1 MKTASRR
8 NSILA
13 PYYSSNIILVWFC
26 IVLAVGLLPGCG
38 RDQKGGAQR
47 PPTEVTAVTIL
58 PKDTPVVFEWVGQT
72 ESSHLVEIR
81 SRVEGFLDKR
91 VYEEGS
97 FVKAGQV
104 LFRIDPRNFQAALQQ
119 AKGELAQQQARW
131 TTAKANLAR
140 IKPLAEQNAV
150 SKKDLD
156 DATGNE
162 QATAA
167 SVLAAQGKVRE
178 AELNLSYTVIT
189 SPVTGL
195 SSQAKKQ
202 DGTYINAADSLLTYV
217 AKMNPMW
224 VTFSM
229 SENEY
234 LLSREAVKKGTLRF
248 PPEAR
253 FGVELVL
260 ADGSI
265 YPSEGHLIFAD
276 PSFSKETGTF
286 LIKATMNNPKGLL
299 KPGQFVR
306 VRLKGAIRPNAIV
319 APRRAVFEGAKG
331 HFIWCVDKDGHAEV
345 RNVTVG
351 DWIGDDIFVT
361 KGLAANDRVIVDGV
375 MMLAEGMPVKIVDKP
390 APGAAGGQPAVPAG
404 DAAKAAAPGS
414 VEKKPVAQGGKQTQV
429 SPPSGAPVQQSPS
442 AAKTA
447 PPAKK

>member
-1 MKTASRR
+1 MKTTSRR
-8 NSILA
+8 NYSLA
-13 PYYSSNIILVWFC
+13 FYHPLKISLYLFC
-26 IVLAVGLLPGCG
+26 VILAVGLLTGCG
-38 RDQKGGAQR
+38 QDKKGGAQR
-47 PPTEVTAVTIL
+47 PPAEVTVVTIT

-72 ESSHLVEIR
+72 ESSHMVEIR
-81 SRVEGFLDKR
+81 ARVSGFLDKR

-97 FVKAGQV
+97 LVKAGQV
-104 LFRIDPRNFQAALQQ
+104 LFRIDQRDFQAALQQ

-140 IKPLAEQNAV
+140 VKPLAEQNAV

-156 DATGNE
+156 DATGQE

-167 SVLAAQGKVRE
+167 SVLSAQGKVRE

-202 DGTYINAADSLLTYV
+202 DGTYISATDSLLTYV

-234 LLSREAVKKGTLRF
+234 LLSGEALKKGTLRF
-248 PPEAR
+248 PPDYR
-253 FGVELVL
+253 FAVELVL

-265 YPSEGHLIFAD
+265 YPLQGHLIFAD

-286 LIKATMNNPKGLL
+286 LLKATMENPKGLL

-319 APRRAVFEGAKG
+319 TPRRAVFEGAKG
-331 HFIWCVDKDGHAEV
+331 HFVWCVDKEGTAEV

-351 DWIGDDIFVT
+351 EWIGDDIFIT

-375 MMLAEGMPVKIVDKP
+375 MMLAEGLPVKIVDKKAP
-390 APGAAGGQPAVPAG
+390 AAAGGQSAATAG
-404 DAAKAAAPGS
+404 EGTKAAAPG
-414 VEKKPVAQGGKQTQV
+414 GKQAQAP
-429 SPPSGAPVQQSPS
+429 PPSGTTATQSPA

>member
-1 MKTASRR
+1 MRTASRR
-8 NSILA
+8 NSVLA
-13 PYYSSNIILVWFC
+13 PYYSLKIILILFC
-26 IVLAVGLLPGCG
+26 IILAVGLLPGCG
-38 RDQKGGAQR
+38 KDQKGGAKR

-81 SRVEGFLDKR
+81 SRVDGFLDKR

-97 FVKAGQV
+97 LVKEGQV

-140 IKPLAEQNAV
+140 IKPLADQNAV

-162 QATAA
+162 QACAA
-167 SVLAAQGKVRE
+167 SVLSAQGNVRI

-202 DGTYINAADSLLTYV
+202 DGTYISASDSLLTYV

-224 VTFSM
+224 VTFSL
-229 SENEY
+229 SENQY
-234 LLSREAVKKGTLRF
+234 LGSLDDIKKGTLRF
-248 PPEAR
+248 PPAGK
-253 FGVELVL
+253 FLVELVL

-265 YPSEGHLIFAD
+265 YPHQGHLIFAD

-286 LIKATMNNPKGLL
+286 LIKATMENPKGIL

-306 VRLKGAIRPNAIV
+306 VRLIGASRPNAIV

-331 HFIWCVDKDGHAEV
+331 QFVWCIDKNGHAEV

-351 DWIGDDIFVT
+351 EWIGDDIFIT
-361 KGLAANDRVIVDGV
+361 SGLAANDRVIVDGV
-375 MMLAEGMPVKIVDKP
+375 MMLAEGMPVKVVDKKAP
-390 APGAAGGQPAVPAG
+390 AAVGGQPAAPAG
-404 DAAKAAAPGS
+404 ETPKAVAPGDKQTPAPPSTPAAKAG
-414 VEKKPVAQGGKQTQV
+414 Q
-429 SPPSGAPVQQSPS
+429 
-442 AAKTA
+442 
-447 PPAKK
+447 PAKK

>member
-1 MKTASRR
+1 MKTAGRR
-8 NSILA
+8 DN
-13 PYYSSNIILVWFC
+13 ILVFYHPLKITQILFC
-26 IVLAVGLLPGCG
+26 IALAVGLLTGCG
-38 RDQKGGAQR
+38 KDQKGGAQR
-47 PPTEVTAVTIL
+47 PPAEVTAVTIT

-72 ESSHLVEIR
+72 ESSHMVEIR
-81 SRVEGFLDKR
+81 ARVAGFLDKR

-97 FVKAGQV
+97 LVKAGQV
-104 LFRIDPRNFQAALQQ
+104 LFRIDQRDFQAALQQ
-119 AKGELAQQQARW
+119 AKGELAQQEARW

-140 IKPLAEQNAV
+140 VKPLAEQNAV

-156 DATGNE
+156 DATGQE

-167 SVLAAQGKVRE
+167 SVLSAQGKVRE

-202 DGTYINAADSLLTYV
+202 DGTYISATDSLLTYV

-224 VTFSM
+224 VTFSL
-229 SENEY
+229 SENQY
-234 LLSREAVKKGTLRF
+234 LSSMEEMKKGALRF
-248 PPEAR
+248 PPGGK
-253 FGVELVL
+253 FIVELVL

-265 YPSEGHLIFAD
+265 YPHQGHLIFAD

-286 LIKATMNNPKGLL
+286 LIKATMENPKGIL

-306 VRLKGAIRPNAIV
+306 VRLKGASRPNAIV

-331 HFIWCVDKDGHAEV
+331 QFVWCVDKNGKAEV

-351 DWIGDDIFVT
+351 DWIGDDIFIT

-375 MMLAEGMPVKIVDKP
+375 MMLAQDAPVKVVNKLKTD
-390 APGAAGGQPAVPAG
+390 AGTQPAATAG
-404 DAAKAAAPGS
+404 EGAKAVVP
-414 VEKKPVAQGGKQTQV
+414 GGKQAQAP
-429 SPPSGAPVQQSPS
+429 SSGAPATQSPPPT
-442 AAKTA
+442 KTA
-447 PPAKK
+447 APAKK

>member
-1 MKTASRR
+1 MKTGSRR
-8 NSILA
+8 NSVLVPYYPCNITHVLFCIILA
-13 PYYSSNIILVWFC
+13 VSL
-26 IVLAVGLLPGCG
+26 LAGCG
-38 RDQKGGAQR
+38 QDKKGGAQR
-47 PPTEVTAVTIL
+47 PPAEVTAVTIT

-97 FVKAGQV
+97 LVKEGQV

-156 DATGNE
+156 DATGQE

-167 SVLAAQGKVRE
+167 SVLSAQGNVRI

-202 DGTYINAADSLLTYV
+202 DGTYISASDSLLTYV

-224 VTFSM
+224 VTFSL
-229 SENEY
+229 SENQY
-234 LLSREAVKKGTLRF
+234 LGSLDDIKKGTLRF
-248 PPEAR
+248 PTAGK
-253 FGVELVL
+253 FVVELVL

-265 YPSEGHLIFAD
+265 YPHRGHLIFAD

-286 LIKATMNNPKGLL
+286 LIKATMENPKGIL

-306 VRLKGAIRPNAIV
+306 VRIIGASRPNAIV

-331 HFIWCVDKDGHAEV
+331 QFVWCVDKDGHAEV

-351 DWIGDDIFVT
+351 EWIGDDIFIT
-361 KGLAANDRVIVDGV
+361 SGLAANDRVIVDGI
-375 MMLAEGMPVKIVDKP
+375 MMLAEGMPVKIVDKKTP
-390 APGAAGGQPAVPAG
+390 AAPGGQPAASAG
-404 DAAKAAAPGS
+404 EGTKAAAPGTRQAPPPS
-414 VEKKPVAQGGKQTQV
+414 SV
-429 SPPSGAPVQQSPS
+429 SPAPSTP

-447 PPAKK
+447 TPAKK

>member
-1 MKTASRR
+1 MKTASWRY
-8 NSILA
+8 SILT
-13 PYYSSNIILVWFC
+13 PRYHFKINVVLFC
-26 IVLAVGLLPGCG
+26 IALAVGLLTGCG
-38 RDQKGGAQR
+38 PDKKGGAQR
-47 PPTEVTAVTIL
+47 PPAEVTAVTIT

-97 FVKAGQV
+97 LVKEGQV

-140 IKPLAEQNAV
+140 IKPLADQNAV

-156 DATGNE
+156 DATGQE

-167 SVLAAQGKVRE
+167 SVLSAQGNVRI

-202 DGTYINAADSLLTYV
+202 DGTYISASDSLLTYV

-224 VTFSM
+224 VTFSL
-229 SENEY
+229 SENQY
-234 LLSREAVKKGTLRF
+234 LSSMDEIKKGNLHF
-248 PPEAR
+248 PPEGK
-253 FGVELVL
+253 FEVELVL

-265 YPSEGHLIFAD
+265 YPKRGHLIFAD

-286 LIKATMNNPKGLL
+286 LIKASMENPKGIL

-306 VRLKGAIRPNAIV
+306 VRIIGASRPHAIV

-331 HFIWCVDKDGHAEV
+331 QFVWCVDKQGTAEV

-351 DWIGDDIFVT
+351 EWIGDDIFIT
-361 KGLAANDRVIVDGV
+361 SGLAANDRVIVDGV
-375 MMLAEGMPVKIVDKP
+375 MMLAEGLPVKIVDKKAP
-390 APGAAGGQPAVPAG
+390 AAAGSQPAAQAG
-404 DAAKAAAPGS
+404 EGTKAAAPVS
-414 VEKKPVAQGGKQTQV
+414 KQTKASSG
-429 SPPSGAPVQQSPS
+429 SPAAPATP

>member
-8 NSILA
+8 NSILGS
-13 PYYSSNIILVWFC
+13 YYPFTIAIILC
-26 IVLAVGLLPGCG
+26 IVLGLLPGCG
-38 RDQKGGAQR
+38 KDQKGGAHR
-47 PPTEVTAVTIL
+47 PPPEVTTVTIT
-58 PKDTPVVFEWVGQT
+58 PKDTPVVYEWVGQT

-91 VYEEGS
+91 VYEEGA
-97 FVKAGQV
+97 FVKEGQV

-119 AKGELAQQQARW
+119 ARGELAQQEARW

-156 DATGNE
+156 DATGQE
-162 QATAA
+162 QASAA
-167 SVLAAQGKVRE
+167 SVLSAQGKVRE

-202 DGTYINAADSLLTYV
+202 DGSYISATDSLLTYV

-234 LLSREAVKKGTLRF
+234 LKSQDAKKNGTLIF
-248 PPEAR
+248 PQGEK
-253 FGVELVL
+253 FVVELVL

-265 YPSEGHLIFAD
+265 YPQQGHLIFAD

-286 LIKATMNNPKGLL
+286 LIKATMNNPQGVL

-306 VRLKGAIRPNAIV
+306 VRIKGAMRPRAIV

-331 HFIWCVDKDGHAEV
+331 HFVWCVDKDGHAEV
-345 RNVTVG
+345 RNVTMG
-351 DWIGDDIFVT
+351 DWIGDDVFIT
-361 KGLAANDRVIVDGV
+361 SGLAANDRVIVDGV
-375 MMLAEGMPVKIVDKP
+375 MMLAAGMPVKVVDKKAP
-390 APGAAGGQPAVPAG
+390 AAAESRPAATAGEGA
-404 DAAKAAAPGS
+404 KTAAPGS
-414 VEKKPVAQGGKQTQV
+414 KQPQA
-429 SPPSGAPVQQSPS
+429 PSTGAPATQPAP

>member
-1 MKTASRR
+1 MKTANWRYA
-8 NSILA
+8 ILT
-13 PYYSSNIILVWFC
+13 PRYPFKITSFLFC
-26 IVLAVGLLPGCG
+26 IILAVGLLPGCTP
-38 RDQKGGAQR
+38 DQQGSAPR
-47 PPTEVTAVTIL
+47 PPTEVTVVTVT

-72 ESSHLVEIR
+72 ESSHMVEIR
-81 SRVEGFLDKR
+81 ARVAGFLDKR

-97 FVKAGQV
+97 LVKAGQV
-104 LFRIDPRNFQAALQQ
+104 LFRIDQRDFQAALQQ
-119 AKGELAQQQARW
+119 AKGELAQQEARW

-156 DATGNE
+156 DATGQE

-167 SVLAAQGKVRE
+167 SVLSAQGKVRE

-202 DGTYINAADSLLTYV
+202 DGTYISPTDSLLTYV

-224 VTFSM
+224 VTFSL
-229 SENEY
+229 SENQY
-234 LLSREAVKKGTLRF
+234 LNSMEEIKKGVLRF
-248 PPEAR
+248 PPGGT
-253 FGVELVL
+253 FIVELVL

-265 YPSEGHLIFAD
+265 YPQQGRLIFAD

-286 LIKATMNNPKGLL
+286 LIKATMENPKGIL

-306 VRLKGAIRPNAIV
+306 VRLKGASRPNAIV
-319 APRRAVFEGAKG
+319 APRRAVFEGGKG
-331 HFIWCVDKDGHAEV
+331 QFVWCINKQGRAEV

-351 DWIGDDIFVT
+351 DWIGDDIFIT

-375 MMLAEGMPVKIVDKP
+375 MMLAQDAPVKVVNKKTDTGAQPP
-390 APGAAGGQPAVPAG
+390 ATP
-404 DAAKAAAPGS
+404 
-414 VEKKPVAQGGKQTQV
+414 
-429 SPPSGAPVQQSPS
+429 SPS
-442 AAKTA
+442 PAKTA
-447 PPAKK
+447 APARK

>member
-1 MKTASRR
+1 M
-8 NSILA
+8 
-13 PYYSSNIILVWFC
+13 
-26 IVLAVGLLPGCG
+26 
-38 RDQKGGAQR
+38 
-47 PPTEVTAVTIL
+47 
-58 PKDTPVVFEWVGQT
+58 VFEWVGQT

-119 AKGELAQQQARW
+119 ANGELAQQQARW

-162 QATAA
+162 QQAAA
-167 SVLAAQGKVRE
+167 SVLSAQGKVRE

-224 VTFSM
+224 VTFSV

-234 LLSREAVKKGTLRF
+234 LVSREAVKKGTLRMPGGEKF
-248 PPEAR
+248 V
-253 FGVELVL
+253 VELVL

-265 YPSEGHLIFAD
+265 YPLQGHLIFAD

-286 LIKATMNNPKGLL
+286 LLKATMNNPQGLL

-306 VRLKGAIRPNAIV
+306 VRLKGAIRPKAIV

-331 HFIWCVDKDGHAEV
+331 HFVWCVDKEGKAEV

-351 DWIGDDIFVT
+351 DWIGGDVFIES
-361 KGLAANDRVIVDGV
+361 GLAVNDRVLVDGV
-375 MMLAEGMPVKIVDKP
+375 MMLAEGMPVKIVDKKPP
-390 APGAAGGQPAVPAG
+390 AAAGNQPAATTG
-404 DAAKAAAPGS
+404 EGTKATAP
-414 VEKKPVAQGGKQTQV
+414 GGKQTQAP
-429 SPPSGAPVQQSPS
+429 SSGSPAPPSTPT

-447 PPAKK
+447 PPATK

>member
-1 MKTASRR
+1 MRSSDRSAFIFHRTFSTFHPFKNTLFLLFLFLSL
-8 NSILA
+8 SI
-13 PYYSSNIILVWFC
+13 I
-26 IVLAVGLLPGCG
+26 PGCG
-38 RDQKGGAQR
+38 KDQKGGAQR
-47 PPTEVTAVTIL
+47 LPAEVTAVTIT

-119 AKGELAQQQARW
+119 VKGELAQQQARW
-131 TTAKANLAR
+131 TTAKANLSR

-156 DATGNE
+156 DATGQE
-162 QATAA
+162 QAAAA
-167 SVLAAQGKVRE
+167 SVLSAQGKVRE

-202 DGTYINAADSLLTYV
+202 DGTYISASDSLLTYV

-248 PPEAR
+248 PAGEK
-253 FGVELVL
+253 FVVELVL

-265 YPSEGHLIFAD
+265 YPQQGHLIFAD

-286 LIKATMNNPKGLL
+286 LLKATMNNPQGLL

-306 VRLKGAIRPNAIV
+306 VRLKGAIRPNAII

-331 HFIWCVDKDGHAEV
+331 HFVWCVDKEGKAEV
-345 RNVTVG
+345 RNVTVS
-351 DWIGDDIFVT
+351 DWIGDDIFIT
-361 KGLAANDRVIVDGV
+361 GGLAANDRVIVDGV
-375 MMLAEGMPVKIVDKP
+375 MMLAEDMPVKIVNKTEP
-390 APGAAGGQPAVPAG
+390 AAAASGRPAAPSG
-404 DAAKAAAPGS
+404 EAAKAATPGN
-414 VEKKPVAQGGKQTQV
+414 KQTQMP
-429 SPPSGAPVQQSPS
+429 PPSGTTAPQSPA
-442 AAKTA
+442 AAKTV

>member
-8 NSILA
+8 HAILLSLCVILA
-13 PYYSSNIILVWFC
+13 
-26 IVLAVGLLPGCG
+26 AGLLPGCG
-38 RDQKGGAQR
+38 KDQKGGAQR
-47 PPTEVTAVTIL
+47 PPAEVTAVTIT
-58 PKDTPVVFEWVGQT
+58 PRDTPVVFEWVGQT
-72 ESSHLVEIR
+72 ESSHMVEIR
-81 SRVEGFLDKR
+81 SRVDGFLDKR

-97 FVKAGQV
+97 LVKVGQV

-140 IKPLAEQNAV
+140 IKPLADQNAV

-156 DATGNE
+156 DATGQE

-167 SVLAAQGKVRE
+167 SVLSAQGKVRE
-178 AELNLSYTVIT
+178 AELNLSYTIIT

-202 DGTYINAADSLLTYV
+202 DGTYISATDSLLTYV

-234 LLSREAVKKGTLRF
+234 LLSREAVKERTLLF
-248 PPEAR
+248 PPGEK
-253 FGVELVL
+253 FVVELVL

-265 YPSEGHLIFAD
+265 YPLQGHLIFAD

-286 LIKATMNNPKGLL
+286 LLKATMENPKGIL

-306 VRLKGAIRPNAIV
+306 VRLKGAIRPNAIL

-331 HFIWCVDKDGHAEV
+331 HFVWCVDKQGTAEV

-351 DWIGDDIFVT
+351 EWHDDDIFIT

-375 MMLAEGMPVKIVDKP
+375 MMLAEGTPVKIVDKK
-390 APGAAGGQPAVPAG
+390 APAVAG
-404 DAAKAAAPGS
+404 DQSAATAGQGTKATAP
-414 VEKKPVAQGGKQTQV
+414 GGKQAQAL
-429 SPPSGAPVQQSPS
+429 PPSGTTAPQSPAS
-442 AAKTA
+442 AKTA

>member
-8 NSILA
+8 NSILVL
-13 PYYSSNIILVWFC
+13 SC
-26 IVLAVGLLPGCG
+26 IVLVVGLLPGCG
-38 RDQKGGAQR
+38 KDQKGGAQR
-47 PPTEVTAVTIL
+47 PPAEVTAITVT

-97 FVKAGQV
+97 LVKEGQV

-119 AKGELAQQQARW
+119 ARGELAQQQARW

-140 IKPLAEQNAV
+140 IKPLADQNAV

-162 QATAA
+162 QQAAA
-167 SVLAAQGKVRE
+167 SVLSAQGNVRI

-202 DGTYINAADSLLTYV
+202 DGTYISATDSLLTYV
-217 AKMNPMW
+217 AKMSPMW

-229 SENEY
+229 SENQY
-234 LLSREAVKKGTLRF
+234 LGSMDELKKGTLRF
-248 PPEAR
+248 PHHGE
-253 FGVELVL
+253 FIVELVL
-260 ADGSI
+260 ADGSV
-265 YPSEGHLIFAD
+265 YPHRGRLIFAD

-286 LIKATMNNPKGLL
+286 LIKATMDNPKGIL

-306 VRLKGAIRPNAIV
+306 VRLIGASRPNAV
-319 APRRAVFEGAKG
+319 VVPRRAVFEGAKG
-331 HFIWCVDKDGHAEV
+331 QFVWCVDKEGTAEV
-345 RNVTVG
+345 RNVTMG
-351 DWIGDDIFVT
+351 EWIGDDIFIT
-361 KGLAANDRVIVDGV
+361 SGLAANDRVIVDGV
-375 MMLAEGMPVKIVDKP
+375 MMLAQGLPVKIVDKKAP
-390 APGAAGGQPAVPAG
+390 AVAGGQSAAPTG
-404 DAAKAAAPGS
+404 EAAKSAPPGS
-414 VEKKPVAQGGKQTQV
+414 KQTQP
-429 SPPSGAPVQQSPS
+429 SPPAGSTTQPSS
-442 AAKTA
+442 AAKSA